1 MRTEITSAADF
12 LVDLVRAHNSTKA
25 LNDVQLQKF
34 RNNVCDCLA
43 RHYVDHWFPS
53 TPMKGSGYRCI
64 RINGKMDPL
73 IARAGCMMGLAAAYL
88 RAMFPSELTMWVDPS
103 EVSYRIGEN
112 GSICVLYEDKVS
124 INLQKQQQQQQH
136 QTPNTPPRTPPP
148 TEASKHSVAVT
159 MLAPPPSSPPP
170 SHHQTH
176 LQHHH
181 HHHHQQQQQHHHH
194 QHHQQHFS
202 PSKSMI
208 QVSTGGHQNLSA
220 GPSPPLSPVSSQQQA
235 AQQQAVAAMQLS
247 MFLPALAHQEKANLA
262 KCKESLRLDATR
274 SMLHDRLFVSS
285 WVQQVPSTHVISTT
299 TPTVEKYNQGPSDG
313 AQWPHTMWY
322 YMLLPPWQ
330 PTKLVW

>member
-43 RHYVDHWFPS
+43 RHYVDHWFPAS
-53 TPMKGSGYRCI
+53 PMKGSGYRCI

-88 RAMFPSELTMWVDPS
+88 RGMFPSELTMWVDPA

-112 GSICVLYEDKVS
+112 GSICVLYEDKS
-124 INLQKQQQQQQH
+124 SQITLKQQQQH
-136 QTPNTPPRTPPP
+136 HSTPNTPPRTPPP
-148 TEASKHSVAVT
+148 SEVKHHPAVT
-159 MLAPPPSSPPP
+159 MSTPPPSSGSPPP
-170 SHHQTH
+170 SSQQLTH

-181 HHHHQQQQQHHHH
+181 HHQ

-208 QVSTGGHQNLSA
+208 QVSTGGPIGA
-220 GPSPPLSPVSSQQQA
+220 GPSPPLSPVTTQQQQ
-235 AQQQAVAAMQLS
+235 AQQQAVTAMQLS
-247 MFLPALAHQEKANLA
+247 MFLPALAHQEKASLA
-262 KCKESLRLDATR
+262 KCKESLSLRLDSR
-274 SMLHDRLFVSS
+274 SMLTDRMFVSS
-285 WVQQVPSTHVISTT
+285 
-299 TPTVEKYNQGPSDG
+299 
-313 AQWPHTMWY
+313 
-322 YMLLPPWQ
+322 
-330 PTKLVW
+330 

>member
-12 LVDLVRAHNSTKA
+12 LVDLVRAHNSSNT
-25 LNDVQLQKF
+25 LTDVQLQKF

-88 RAMFPSELTMWVDPS
+88 RAMFPTELTMWVDPS

-112 GSICVLYEDKVS
+112 GSICVLYEDKNAS
-124 INLQKQQQQQQH
+124 KTIPIPQQQQQQH

-148 TEASKHSVAVT
+148 SDVKHSTAVT
-159 MLAPPPSSPPP
+159 MLAPPPSSGSPPPLP

-181 HHHHQQQQQHHHH
+181 HHQQQQHHH
-194 QHHQQHFS
+194 QQHQQHFS

-208 QVSTGGHQNLSA
+208 QVSTGGHQTLGA
-220 GPSPPLSPVSSQQQA
+220 GPSPPLSPVSTQQQQ

-247 MFLPALAHQEKANLA
+247 MFLPALAHHEKANLA

-274 SMLHDRLFVSS
+274 SMLQDRLFVSS
-285 WVQQVPSTHVISTT
+285 WVQLSTTHVISTT

-313 AQWPHTMWY
+313 SS
-322 YMLLPPWQ
+322 LL
-330 PTKLVW
+330 

>member
-43 RHYVDHWFPS
+43 RHYVDHWFPAS
-53 TPMKGSGYRCI
+53 PMKGSGYRCI

-88 RAMFPSELTMWVDPS
+88 RGMFPSELTMWVDPA

-112 GSICVLYEDKVS
+112 GSICVLYEDKTIQS
-124 INLQKQQQQQQH
+124 PQKLQQQHH

-148 TEASKHSVAVT
+148 SEVKHHSTVT
-159 MLAPPPSSPPP
+159 MSTPPPSSVTPPP
-170 SHHQTH
+170 SQALTT
-176 LQHHH
+176 L
-181 HHHHQQQQQHHHH
+181 HHHQ

-208 QVSTGGHQNLSA
+208 QVSTGGPLGA
-220 GPSPPLSPVSSQQQA
+220 GPSPPLSPVTTQQQQ

-247 MFLPALAHQEKANLA
+247 MFLPALANQQDKASLA
-262 KCKESLRLDATR
+262 KCKESLSLRLDSR
-274 SMLHDRLFVSS
+274 SMLTDRMFVSS
-285 WVQQVPSTHVISTT
+285 
-299 TPTVEKYNQGPSDG
+299 
-313 AQWPHTMWY
+313 
-322 YMLLPPWQ
+322 
-330 PTKLVW
+330 

>member
-12 LVDLVRAHNSTKA
+12 LVDLVRAHNSSNNT
-25 LNDVQLQKF
+25 LTDVQLQKF

-53 TPMKGSGYRCI
+53 APMKGSGYRCI

-112 GSICVLYEDKVS
+112 GSICVLYEDKTTT
-124 INLQKQQQQQQH
+124 ITIQKQPPQQH

-148 TEASKHSVAVT
+148 SEASKISAAVT
-159 MLAPPPSSPPP
+159 HLVPPPSSGSPPP

-176 LQHHH
+176 LQQ
-181 HHHHQQQQQHHHH
+181 HQQQ
-194 QHHQQHFS
+194 HQQHFS

-208 QVSTGGHQNLSA
+208 QVSTGGHQTLGA
-220 GPSPPLSPVSSQQQA
+220 GPSPPLSPVSTQQQQ

-247 MFLPALAHQEKANLA
+247 MFLPALAGHQEKSTLA

-274 SMLHDRLFVSS
+274 SLLQDRLFVSS
-285 WVQQVPSTHVISTT
+285 
-299 TPTVEKYNQGPSDG
+299 
-313 AQWPHTMWY
+313 
-322 YMLLPPWQ
+322 
-330 PTKLVW
+330 